1 MCSLEILPLT
11 LFGSWFSFFLLTLFT
26 SLLKDGCWWIIL
38 KKKWEKK
45 NCNFQWLYINTEIE
59 LLRVFQTRLSHVF
72 IKHTHRSNTYLIQ
85 NVYNILF
92 FTSYNSKVKCIGLF
106 LLLYQHLAMSLDTQ
120 LVYSLCIVQNRI
132 WYWQQNNDIWC
143 ANPTTIW
150 IYASK
155 KKRCTWLSFL
165 LSLQQNCNNNNQ

>member
-1 MCSLEILPLT
+1 M
-11 LFGSWFSFFLLTLFT
+11 
-26 SLLKDGCWWIIL
+26 
-38 KKKWEKK
+38 
-45 NCNFQWLYINTEIE
+45 YINTEIE

-85 NVYNILF
+85 NVYNILY

-155 KKRCTWLSFL
+155 KKKKGALGWAFCCHYNKIVIIISSFTQKIII
-165 LSLQQNCNNNNQ
+165 SDNSWR